1 MSDGD
6 ESFLAE
12 ICFGGGVWKN
22 QEIKVGKS
30 FEDVKEWAAKLA
42 QEAHPGFDIEFLK
55 MEKYRPKFMKYVD
68 VDANLQ
74 AIVPDGEQIRVHFE
88 VRNISYYATA
98 AKMNTKMLNSDF
110 ENDRSDAQC
119 GHQ

>member
-30 FEDVKEWAAKLA
+30 FEDVKEWAVKLA
-42 QEAHPGFDIEFLK
+42 QEAHPGYDIDFLK
-55 MEKYRPKFMKYVD
+55 IEKYRPKFMKYVD

-74 AIVPDGEQIRVHFE
+74 AIVPDGEQIRVNFE
-88 VRNISYYATA
+88 VRKVSHYATA
-98 AKMNTKMLNSDF
+98 AQKFTKMWISDF
-110 ENDRSDAQC
+110 ETDLQIMNVR
-119 GHQ
+119 